1 MPDALLTGPRV
12 YIRLMTIDDAKIL
25 ATADLLES
33 ETWHSEH
40 GRVPTST
47 MAFEVSLRSADKH
60 DLPTKFNLAICL
72 NETDECIG
80 STMIRDIDW
89 INRTAE
95 TGTRIFLDVHR
106 NSGFGSEAKHISL
119 RYAFHVL
126 GLHAI
131 RSDVYSANTRSAA
144 ALAKQGYKP
153 AGRIRAEVCRNGVYR
168 DSLLFDLLRPDWEAA
183 YADWKSRYE

>member
-1 MPDALLTGPRV
+1 MPDALLKGPRV
-12 YIRLMTIDDAKIL
+12 YIRLMDVADAKIL

-47 MAFEVSLRSADKH
+47 MAFEVSLRSAEKPE
-60 DLPTKFNLAICL
+60 LPTKFNLAICL

-89 INRTAE
+89 IHRTGE
-95 TGTRIFLDVHR
+95 TGTRIFRDAYR
-106 NSGFGSEAKHISL
+106 NSGYGSEAKHLSL
-119 RYAFHVL
+119 RYAFQVL
-126 GLHAI
+126 GMHAI

-144 ALAKQGYKP
+144 ALIKQGYKP
-153 AGRIRAEVCRNGVYR
+153 AGRIKAEVCRNGIYR
-168 DSLLFDLLRPDWEAA
+168 DALLFDLLRPEWEAA
-183 YADWKSRYE
+183 YAQWREKHE